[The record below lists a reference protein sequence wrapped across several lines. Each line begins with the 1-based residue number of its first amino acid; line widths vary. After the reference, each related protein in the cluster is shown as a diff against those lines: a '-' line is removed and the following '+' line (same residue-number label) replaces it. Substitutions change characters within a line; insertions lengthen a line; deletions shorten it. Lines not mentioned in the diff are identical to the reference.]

1 MLLTTD
7 DTASLSLH
15 EVLFGQATGSV
26 VSGAMEYLG
35 LGSNG
40 GHGTTIHHLTVL
52 TRCIVLAFCHF
63 VFLINTEKSRMERR
77 LIWLFAFLLAL
88 IVLAWTFRPRPKPK
102 QRHPSALKG
111 TIVWLMNSYVP
122 NVRAGAEITVHA
134 LNQRLLAAGWRV
146 IVVLPD
152 WQQAEVDGVEC
163 IRFPKSGIL
172 TDSVEAT
179 AAFQQAD
186 VIFCQNYDAQRAIQM
201 LEPLGKP
208 MVFFL
213 HIERE
218 KADVLQQRFAVPV
231 AVVYNS
237 LTQKEQ
243 NPTIHESTVV
253 RPYVPFADFVPRD
266 RDLPA
271 GPVTL
276 LNCNDNKGGGV
287 LIELAKRLRD
297 VEFVGVRGS
306 YDKQLEDVEI
316 RNLRYRPTMEDPRP
330 IYAGA
335 GIIIMPSRSESWGR
349 VALEAMA
356 SGVPVVCSKTHGLA
370 EATDGAAA
378 AYCRPDDVGCW
389 AEAIER
395 LRSDP
400 GAYRAAVEGGRRRV
414 SALAAEDDFA
424 EFERWLGAR
433 LKVWTDK

>member
-1 MLLTTD
+1 
-7 DTASLSLH
+7 
-15 EVLFGQATGSV
+15 
-26 VSGAMEYLG
+26 
-35 LGSNG
+35 
-40 GHGTTIHHLTVL
+40 
-52 TRCIVLAFCHF
+52 
-63 VFLINTEKSRMERR
+63 
-77 LIWLFAFLLAL
+77 
-88 IVLAWTFRPRPKPK
+88 
-102 QRHPSALKG
+102 
-111 TIVWLMNSYVP
+111 MNSYVP

-134 LNQRLLAAGWRV
+134 LNQQLLAAGWRV

-163 IRFPKSGIL
+163 IRFPKSGLL
-172 TDSVEAT
+172 TDSVAAT
-179 AAFQQAD
+179 AAFAAAD

-218 KADVLQQRFAVPV
+218 KADILQQRFAVPV

-243 NPTIHESTVV
+243 NPTIHESTIV
-253 RPYVPFADFVPRD
+253 RPYVPFANFTPRD
-266 RDLPA
+266 RDLPS

-276 LNCNDNKGGGV
+276 LNCNDNKGGGI
-287 LIELAKRLRD
+287 LIELARRLRD

-316 RNLRYRPTMEDPRP
+316 RNLRYRPTVEDPRP

-335 GIIIMPSRSESWGR
+335 GIVIMPSRSESWGR

-370 EATDGAAA
+370 EATGGAAA
-378 AYCRPDDVGCW
+378 AYCRPDDIGCW

-400 GAYRAAVEGGRRRV
+400 AAYRAAVEGGRRRV

-424 EFERWLGAR
+424 EFDRWLSAR
-433 LKVWTDK
+433 LKVWNA